1 MIRTF
6 QHKGLK
12 AFFLTGT
19 TKGIRADHAKRLQF
33 ILGALD
39 VAVGPKELS
48 LPEFRLHALKGQLAQ
63 YWSVSVSGN
72 WRIIFRFIGQDVE
85 LVDYLDYH

>member
-6 QHKGLK
+6 QHKGLR
-12 AFFLTGT
+12 AFFYTGT
-19 TKGIRADHAKRLQF
+19 TKGIRADHAKRLQL
-33 ILGALD
+33 ILGFLNFARD
-39 VAVGPKELS
+39 ANDMAVPH
-48 LPEFRLHALKGQLAQ
+48 FRLHPLRGDLTG

-72 WRIIFRFIGQDVE
+72 WRIIFRFVGKDVE

>member
-19 TKGIRADHAKRLQF
+19 TKGIRADHAKRLAHLLVF
-33 ILGALD
+33 LNRAAKSSDLD
-39 VAVGPKELS
+39 IPG
-48 LPEFRLHALKGQLAQ
+48 FRLHPLKGDLIG
-63 YWSVSVSGN
+63 YWSLTVSGN
-72 WRIIFRFIGQDVE
+72 WRIIFRFVEHDVE

>member
-6 QHKGLK
+6 QHKGLR
-12 AFFLTGT
+12 AFFKTGT
-19 TKGIRADHAKRLQF
+19 TQGIRADHAKRLRL

-39 VAVGPKELS
+39 IAVGPNELS
-48 LPEFRLHALKGQLAQ
+48 LKALRVHPLKGDLAQ
-63 YWSVSVSGN
+63 YWSVPVSGN
-72 WRIIFRFIGQDVE
+72 WRIIFRFIESDVE